1 MFHRW
6 SVAHTMFHRWSVGG
20 RAVVGGLRGRV
31 AGLEI
36 FGVEKICGFGAILRV
51 VSGPENLGGVGNPGW
66 ARDAPSY
73 THAQVQALT
82 RSLQLVPM
90 LCPSHS
96 ERMQPE
102 NDRNRLR

>member
-6 SVAHTMFHRWSVGG
+6 SVAGKGRYRACTYNVPPVVGGAYNLPPVVGGGRG

-51 VSGPENLGGVGNPGW
+51 VSGLENLGGVGNPGC
-66 ARDAPSY
+66 ASDAPFY
-73 THAQVQALT
+73 TH
-82 RSLQLVPM
+82 S
-90 LCPSHS
+90 
-96 ERMQPE
+96 
-102 NDRNRLR
+102 

>member
-1 MFHRW
+1 M
-6 SVAHTMFHRWSVGG
+6 
-20 RAVVGGLRGRV
+20 GGLRGRV

-73 THAQVQALT
+73 THMRLADVRYDLEKVEVNAQ
-82 RSLQLVPM
+82 SW
-90 LCPSHS
+90 
-96 ERMQPE
+96 
-102 NDRNRLR
+102 